1 MVLLTIDKT
10 TNKWKQITVDE
21 KKQLPEA
28 EQARVLYI
36 DGELQKRLNF
46 AKKQIAMNND
56 CIGIVSGGEGTG
68 KSSLAGNIMRY
79 ISEDKFDPR
88 KQLIG
93 ADYQEALEKLQEVE
107 DNGWLMFDEGNA
119 FFLSTET
126 MSREHRDLHKVFS
139 IFRQKRLFVLIILPS
154 FFRLGSYFANDRS
167 KFMIR
172 TYLNDGKRGFF
183 AYYGEKRKNKA
194 YKLCRKDHD
203 YALVKPNF
211 RGRFHQCISLEDKK
225 YKDFKL
231 KTLNEAF
238 NKAREVHKTPTQIKR
253 EVMQELIVSNP
264 ELSSIE
270 LSKVLKLADS
280 TIRNIRLKRLN
291 EPKTLENTPPSC

>member
-1 MVLLTIDKT
+1 
-10 TNKWKQITVDE
+10 
-21 KKQLPEA
+21 
-28 EQARVLYI
+28 
-36 DGELQKRLNF
+36 
-46 AKKQIAMNND
+46 
-56 CIGIVSGGEGTG
+56 
-68 KSSLAGNIMRY
+68 
-79 ISEDKFDPR
+79 
-88 KQLIG
+88 
-93 ADYQEALEKLQEVE
+93 
-107 DNGWLMFDEGNA
+107 
-119 FFLSTET
+119 
-126 MSREHRDLHKVFS
+126 
-139 IFRQKRLFVLIILPS
+139 
-154 FFRLGSYFANDRS
+154 
-167 KFMIR
+167 MIR